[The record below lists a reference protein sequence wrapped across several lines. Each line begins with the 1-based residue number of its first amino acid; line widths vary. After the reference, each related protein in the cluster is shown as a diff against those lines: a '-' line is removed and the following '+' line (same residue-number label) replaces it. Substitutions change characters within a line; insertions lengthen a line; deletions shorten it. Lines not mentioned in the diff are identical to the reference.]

1 MSEETLDTIFDGK
14 LKLLQ
19 SRSGYRFSLDALL
32 LGHFVTL
39 KKGDRVVDLGTGN
52 GIIPLVLARLHSEV
66 SVTGVEFQ
74 AAMAE
79 RAKKNVELNGLGKR
93 IRICQGDVR
102 RIDAVA
108 PPASFDVVVSNP
120 PYRRAGSGRFSA
132 NDEKQIA
139 RHEICGDLDDF
150 LGTAEFLLRAK
161 GRIALIHLAER
172 AVDLLT
178 SMRRLRLEPK
188 RFRMVHSRAEA
199 AASLLLVEGV
209 KNGRGGMEI
218 LPPLIVYRQGKEYSD
233 EVAAVIAGRH
243 NRNSKYLS
251 QRR

>member
-1 MSEETLDTIFDGK
+1 MSDETLDTIFDGK

-74 AAMAE
+74 PAMAE

-120 PYRRAGSGRFSA
+120 PYRRAGSGRISA